1 VSPALLILLG
11 RSALAQE
18 GDAAPEVTSGETI
31 EPAEAA
37 PVAEEPVAAPPRP
50 PRAPDEP
57 NTVTIHHDA
66 DGYTL
71 LVDGEVTMVRGMNW
85 GYMPIGQNYS
95 YDFWGQPDDFIEA
108 ALRTEMGLL
117 AAMGVNSIRQYP
129 VIPPRWVRWIYDN
142 YGITTMINPLV
153 GRYGTT
159 MAGRWIPVV
168 DYSDPA
174 TRAHLKA
181 ETLAAVE
188 LYRDTPGVLLWLLGN
203 ENNYG
208 LHWSSFEIEALPED
222 ARDDAR
228 AVHLYSLY
236 GEIIDAIHA
245 RDDRHPVSI
254 ANGDLQYI
262 DVLAEHAG
270 NLDIM
275 GSNVYRGISSRD
287 LFAEVE
293 EKLGVPFLY
302 TEFGADAYNAR
313 RGAEDHL
320 TQARYLVGQWGEI
333 YRKSAGKGEEGN
345 AIGGYTFQWSDGWW
359 KYLQETELDVH
370 NTNASWPNAGY
381 AEDYVEGAN
390 NMNEEWFGIC
400 AKGPPDA
407 SGLYEV
413 YPRAA
418 YYALQAAYTLD
429 PYAPTTTLAVI
440 DQHFGQIQP
449 VAWDATYRASSAAGT
464 TAMLKRARVS
474 NVRLDMWTTAA
485 NPYTDEQLSITHTES
500 VYVDFAVEPT
510 DRIRGEVSINAL
522 ADVGDNR
529 IDTIFYEGRGRSTD
543 DTIDPTV
550 LERVRLYR
558 AGLTWEDDR
567 FVLDGFYRR
576 GHYHWGYDGDFFGLY
591 REANY
596 GPNIDIYDANVPIG
610 LELTGRGALDGLTLA
625 AGPELYWGANPSAFA
640 RYRQPVGPAML
651 TLIHQEEVASQQA
664 ADSSLAIPEQAIRR
678 STVHL
683 QLRRGGLGLDI
694 GGIFAGSNKIGQEF
708 VSVTEASGESY
719 GDSGYHVLTDEIILA
734 DTLGGKAKFTLQAGP
749 VSWYVQG
756 SYKGLVADGGPD
768 QTQTFT
774 GWTLKESG
782 RGNHY
787 GGLSGVAV
795 NLGSFQLAPN
805 FLYQKPIVGPLP
817 VISDAFDAETGWYLG
832 SVTPR
837 NVVDDPFAVLD
848 NRETIGLELMLA
860 WDTTPGTWMW
870 MWDNDVREDA
880 PIAAS
885 LDFAY
890 RIQPTSRDSTLGF
903 SAEGVMFTFDAA
915 PPAQNVWDLTG
926 RAILNPRGDLRIL
939 TRAYLG
945 QAQARGS
952 DPRLV
957 TRYGGDMRVW
967 WRNASWE
974 SAVKIDDWGPYDY
987 HRDYNLTFP
996 LQLLSDLS
1004 LGIKP
1009 PRLVGGD
1016 TRLGIRGKLRYLDEY
1031 SPDRIGVSGDWG
1043 NEYEV
1048 ESYVRISL

>member
-1 VSPALLILLG
+1 MSPALLILLG

-418 YYALQAAYTLD
+418 YYARPPPSRSSISTSARSSRSPGT
-429 PYAPTTTLAVI
+429 PPTGPAP
-440 DQHFGQIQP
+440 P
-449 VAWDATYRASSAAGT
+449 RAPRRCSSARGCPTCGWTCGPPRRTPTPTSSSPSPTPSRSMWTSPSSPPTGSAARSPSTPWPMSET
-464 TAMLKRARVS
+464 TASTPSSMRAGAGAPMTPSTRRCWS
-474 NVRLDMWTTAA
+474 GCGC
-485 NPYTDEQLSITHTES
+485 I
-500 VYVDFAVEPT
+500 
-510 DRIRGEVSINAL
+510 
-522 ADVGDNR
+522 
-529 IDTIFYEGRGRSTD
+529 GRG
-543 DTIDPTV
+543 
-550 LERVRLYR
+550 
-558 AGLTWEDDR
+558 
-567 FVLDGFYRR
+567 
-576 GHYHWGYDGDFFGLY
+576 
-591 REANY
+591 
-596 GPNIDIYDANVPIG
+596 
-610 LELTGRGALDGLTLA
+610 
-625 AGPELYWGANPSAFA
+625 
-640 RYRQPVGPAML
+640 
-651 TLIHQEEVASQQA
+651 
-664 ADSSLAIPEQAIRR
+664 
-678 STVHL
+678 
-683 QLRRGGLGLDI
+683 
-694 GGIFAGSNKIGQEF
+694 
-708 VSVTEASGESY
+708 
-719 GDSGYHVLTDEIILA
+719 
-734 DTLGGKAKFTLQAGP
+734 
-749 VSWYVQG
+749 
-756 SYKGLVADGGPD
+756 
-768 QTQTFT
+768 
-774 GWTLKESG
+774 
-782 RGNHY
+782 
-787 GGLSGVAV
+787 
-795 NLGSFQLAPN
+795 
-805 FLYQKPIVGPLP
+805 
-817 VISDAFDAETGWYLG
+817 
-832 SVTPR
+832 
-837 NVVDDPFAVLD
+837 
-848 NRETIGLELMLA
+848 
-860 WDTTPGTWMW
+860 
-870 MWDNDVREDA
+870 
-880 PIAAS
+880 
-885 LDFAY
+885 
-890 RIQPTSRDSTLGF
+890 
-903 SAEGVMFTFDAA
+903 
-915 PPAQNVWDLTG
+915 
-926 RAILNPRGDLRIL
+926 
-939 TRAYLG
+939 
-945 QAQARGS
+945 
-952 DPRLV
+952 
-957 TRYGGDMRVW
+957 
-967 WRNASWE
+967 
-974 SAVKIDDWGPYDY
+974 
-987 HRDYNLTFP
+987 
-996 LQLLSDLS
+996 
-1004 LGIKP
+1004 
-1009 PRLVGGD
+1009 
-1016 TRLGIRGKLRYLDEY
+1016 
-1031 SPDRIGVSGDWG
+1031 
-1043 NEYEV
+1043 
-1048 ESYVRISL
+1048 